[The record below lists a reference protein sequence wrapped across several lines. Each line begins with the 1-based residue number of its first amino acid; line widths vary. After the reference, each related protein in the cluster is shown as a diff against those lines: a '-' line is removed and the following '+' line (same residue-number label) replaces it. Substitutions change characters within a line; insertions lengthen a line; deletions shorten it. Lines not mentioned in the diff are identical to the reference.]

1 MVDKNKL
8 EELHTQIGL
17 VQDIMRHTDAKDPR
31 QEQLRELLAVMYQEL
46 NKLSPAKDKLDKP
59 LLSEDS
65 L

>member
-8 EELHTQIGL
+8 EELRTQIGL
-17 VQDIMRHTDAKDPR
+17 VHDIMRHTDAKDPR
-31 QEQLRELLAVMYQEL
+31 MESLRELLAVMYQEL
-46 NKLSPAKDKLDKP
+46 NRLQPAKDKLDKP

>member
-1 MVDKNKL
+1 MVDRL
-8 EELHTQIGL
+8 QELHTQIGL

-31 QEQLRELLAVMYQEL
+31 QEQLRELLATMYQKLNEL
-46 NKLSPAKDKLDKP
+46 RPPADKLSKP

>member
-1 MVDKNKL
+1 MTEKNQL
-8 EELHTQIGL
+8 EELQTQIGL

-31 QEQLRELLAVMYQEL
+31 QEQLRELLATMYQKLNEL
-46 NKLSPAKDKLDKP
+46 APAKDKLSKP

>member
-1 MVDKNKL
+1 MVDKIK
-8 EELHTQIGL
+8 ELQTQIGL
-17 VQDIMRHTDAKDPR
+17 VWDIMRHTDAKDPR

-46 NKLSPAKDKLDKP
+46 NQLQPPQDKLDKP

>member
-1 MVDKNKL
+1 MVDKTKL

-31 QEQLRELLAVMYQEL
+31 MESLRELLAVMYQEL
-46 NKLSPAKDKLDKP
+46 NKLQPARDKLDKP
-59 LLSEDS
+59 LLSDDS

>member
-1 MVDKNKL
+1 MTEKNQL

-31 QEQLRELLAVMYQEL
+31 QEQLRELLATMYQKLNEL
-46 NKLSPAKDKLDKP
+46 TPPKDKLSKS